1 VGLLAVYLGV
11 PPDADERLGDLDPD
25 GVVDFVEGL
34 LEGGAPSVDVD
45 KAWDG
50 LHFLLTGTSAST
62 PIEDDA
68 LSEAVVGV
76 YEFESDD
83 FLGLTPTA
91 DLPRVIAA
99 LEAVDIDARLS
110 SADFSAFH
118 AAELYPN
125 IWTDDRAALESMLRA
140 AFGDLLAVHRL
151 CLADGLDLL
160 VSIY

>member
-1 VGLLAVYLGV
+1 MGLLAVYLGV
-11 PPDADERLGDLDPD
+11 APDADERLGDLDPD
-25 GVVDFVEGL
+25 EVVEFVEGL
-34 LEGGAPSVDVD
+34 LEAGASSVDID

-62 PIEDDA
+62 PIEDAA
-68 LSEAVVGV
+68 LSEAIVGV

-83 FLGLTPTA
+83 FLGLTPVA
-91 DLPRVIAA
+91 DLPRVIGA
-99 LEAVDIDARLS
+99 LEAVDVEQLLAS
-110 SADFSAFH
+110 VDFSEFV

-125 IWTDDRAALESMLRA
+125 IWSDDRAVLADTLRS
-140 AFGDLLAVHRL
+140 AFADVLAVHRL